1 MGLSEYAR
9 LAYLR
14 SNQPYW
20 GKALL
25 PWWQQCH
32 LLWCSDLQ
40 RKTDRRLICSE
51 EKNMLI
57 SKHIAGPHANGW
69 QHFFWSSLHEGKKTS
84 LIITWSKWG
93 KILGFQAYQGPVP
106 CRPYKPPAAV
116 CPSFHLITATWG
128 KKTIKTARK
137 FIKGWLIL
145 FLLTDWAHIFHA
157 WACISSERARGESL
171 LPPSFPSLALVC
183 Q

>member
-1 MGLSEYAR
+1 MGCYKHAR
-9 LAYLR
+9 PVYLR
-14 SNQPYW
+14 SNQPHR

-40 RKTDRRLICSE
+40 RKTDRRLISFTQKKKKTLFQSALLVHMQME
-51 EKNMLI
+51 
-57 SKHIAGPHANGW
+57 W
-69 QHFFWSSLHEGKKTS
+69 QYVFWSSLHEGKKIS
-84 LIITWSKWG
+84 LIITWSKWR
-93 KILGFQAYQGPVP
+93 KILGFQAYLGPVP
-106 CRPYKPPAAV
+106 CRPYKPPAAI

-145 FLLTDWAHIFHA
+145 FLLTDWTLIFHA
-157 WACISSERARGESL
+157 WA
-171 LPPSFPSLALVC
+171 
-183 Q
+183 